1 MAGVTQRREVLIVLE
16 DVVEHS
22 KMAGI
27 SQKQGQLEGVLSTLL
42 ECVDEISAY
51 LESGRHDGGSFIRCV
66 FGVSGLRSWRE
77 SSDGRK
83 TAGMTPDV
91 HSRCQ

>member
-27 SQKQGQLEGVLSTLL
+27 SQKPGAV
-42 ECVDEISAY
+42 
-51 LESGRHDGGSFIRCV
+51 GGSV
-66 FGVSGLRSWRE
+66 VDASGMR
-77 SSDGRK
+77 
-83 TAGMTPDV
+83 
-91 HSRCQ
+91 

>member
-42 ECVDEISAY
+42 ECVDDISAY
-51 LESGRHDGGSFIRCV
+51 LDCGHGESHLTVGKP
-66 FGVSGLRSWRE
+66 RE
-77 SSDGRK
+77 
-83 TAGMTPDV
+83 
-91 HSRCQ
+91 